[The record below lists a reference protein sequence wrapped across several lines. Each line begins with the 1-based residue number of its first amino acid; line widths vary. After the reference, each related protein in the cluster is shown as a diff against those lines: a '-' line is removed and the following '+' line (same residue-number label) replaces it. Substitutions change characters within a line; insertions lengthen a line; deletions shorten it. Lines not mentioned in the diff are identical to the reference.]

1 MASAWGSALTSLS
14 QSLPKFGA
22 SISENEADKRRR
34 ELEDLQ
40 KQSAMIG
47 LSRLRREDEQ
57 GAYEQ
62 EQRTT
67 TAKNLAE
74 YERNMA
80 EMGNVPQ
87 MMEAGPMPPDQ
98 YKRAEELTSF
108 KEMSPLGRLQSKSLI
123 SGSAY
128 SPEAKAVVDTELEQQ
143 EYTQRAEDKRMA
155 AEDAASLKRELKQAD
170 IDAKKDLEKQRA
182 EDRALL
188 LKMNQEFAKTMKEGD
203 PDKKR
208 SEDFNQ
214 EQKLRQQF
222 IGTTKDFR
230 SVRDAYN
237 RVQASAKNPSAA
249 GDMALIFNY
258 MKILDPGSTVREG
271 EFATAQNS
279 GSVPTKISNMY
290 NRAINGKRL
299 DDIQRSDFL
308 DRSKSLFNAQTKT
321 YEAAKNQYTNI
332 AKAYDL
338 NPENVV
344 SGFDNP
350 PTGEMASPTTEEE
363 YNALPSGTT
372 YIDPDDGKKYRKP

>member
-1 MASAWGSALTSLS
+1 MASPLGRMLSTFGS
-14 QSLPKFGA
+14 SLPGIAQSFTDKKKQ
-22 SISENEADKRRR
+22 EEEEKRRSMQTLAESLR
-34 ELEDLQ
+34 LKQLQ
-40 KQSAMIG
+40 
-47 LSRLRREDEQ
+47 REDAQGEYEQ
-57 GAYEQ
+57 G
-62 EQRTT
+62 QRTT

-74 YERNMA
+74 YERNMT

-108 KEMSPLGRLQSKSLI
+108 KEMSPLGRLQSKGLVK
-123 SGSAY
+123 GSAY
-128 SPEAKAVVDTELEQQ
+128 SPEAKAVVGTELAQQ
-143 EYTQRAEDKRMA
+143 EYTQRAEDKRAA
-155 AEDAASLKRELKQAD
+155 AEGAASLKRELKQAD

-182 EDRALL
+182 EDRELL